1 MLLALENMGST
12 RQSGNPQL
20 GKHALAVSSKA
31 HGSKGLVD
39 FDDVRLCVAERLMDT
54 NFAGRI
60 GTALAARFREI
71 VVDEAQDC
79 NPSDLAVVHWLRRSG
94 LACESDL
101 RSSSV
106 DFLIPGRHHE
116 RVARLRG

>member
-1 MLLALENMGST
+1 MGST

-31 HGSKGLVD
+31 QRVKGLVD

-60 GTALAARFREI
+60 GYSARRPFPRDRSSMRRRLQSIRPCSGPLATPIR
-71 VVDEAQDC
+71 
-79 NPSDLAVVHWLRRSG
+79 LAV
-94 LACESDL
+94 
-101 RSSSV
+101 
-106 DFLIPGRHHE
+106 
-116 RVARLRG
+116 